1 MSELDQVLRGDAGP
15 EFLINIDSGAFES
28 QIGIDCYDRHI
39 AVDAFV
45 VSRQKARN
53 KAAVAYRV
61 RVR

>member
-45 VSRQKARN
+45 VSRQ
-53 KAAVAYRV
+53 
-61 RVR
+61 